1 MEKPGKSLYIPA
13 MTRLKPFSAV
23 IFDMDGTLLDTE
35 LVFRDIVFSV
45 ATELGF
51 EMTDAIH
58 LAMVGSSHEVTRALL
73 VEAYG
78 VAFPVAI
85 FDEKCRFSMRER
97 MHVAVPIK
105 AGARELLEE
114 LRNRGIP
121 TAVAT
126 SSRAPHAELHLGAAG
141 LIDFFETIVTR
152 NDVINPKPHPEPY
165 LMAASRLGL
174 AAGECLAIE
183 DSFAGVRAASAS
195 GAQTIMVPDLIRADA
210 EHTALCAAVLADLHE
225 VRKAAF
231 PAKIEA

>member
-1 MEKPGKSLYIPA
+1 MNYSDRA
-13 MTRLKPFSAV
+13 F

-105 AGARELLEE
+105 TGARELLEE

-174 AAGECLAIE
+174 AAGHGADGGGHQRPEL
-183 DSFAGVRAASAS
+183 FLVRSDGPLHHPGPTRGTRRCMRKVWRTRPASA
-195 GAQTIMVPDLIRADA
+195 P
-210 EHTALCAAVLADLHE
+210 AAAPCP
-225 VRKAAF
+225 R
-231 PAKIEA
+231 